1 MKRKKK
7 EHEKRNYKYHS
18 NSIYKTFKLPL
29 KAVLKQTHLLPEI
42 EKLVFKMNDLVTHTY
57 QFIRLYIIL
66 CYENNHPVSINDEFI
81 RYSIKTLGISK
92 REATLKI

>member
-29 KAVLKQTHLLPEI
+29 KAVLKQTHLLPKI

-57 QFIRLYIIL
+57 
-66 CYENNHPVSINDEFI
+66 
-81 RYSIKTLGISK
+81 
-92 REATLKI
+92 